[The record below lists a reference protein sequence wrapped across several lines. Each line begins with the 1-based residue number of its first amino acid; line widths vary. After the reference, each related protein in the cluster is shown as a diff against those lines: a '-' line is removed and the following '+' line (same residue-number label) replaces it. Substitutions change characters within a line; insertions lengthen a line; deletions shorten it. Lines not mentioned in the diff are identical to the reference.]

1 MSCFDAVKN
10 ISGVFADTFAKSCLQ
25 ELEDQL
31 HEEENKVSGLNK
43 AKAKLERDLDEVRI
57 FFYIERTI
65 LIGSLY
71 FVFSIINLSVLS
83 KSKFTKKKRKFEER
97 LKNKREKWK
106 ATLRYDFFCDFM
118 IDFDVEDSL

>member
-1 MSCFDAVKN
+1 MN
-10 ISGVFADTFAKSCLQ
+10 
-25 ELEDQL
+25 
-31 HEEENKVSGLNK
+31 GLNK

-57 FFYIERTI
+57 LFYIERTI

-71 FVFSIINLSVLS
+71 FIFSIINLSIFS

-106 ATLRYDFFCDFM
+106 ATLRYDFFYDFVL
-118 IDFDVEDSL
+118 DFDVEGKKGLKSTCFSQMTRDELQEMTAKRDELENVVKKYVQ